1 MKFLLIDSSPE
12 VSGSLSLAF
21 KMRWP
26 SAVFLSATSGTG
38 GLEILERQ
46 SPDLVIGEVDLP
58 DIDGFEVLK
67 QIRLFSNVP
76 VIILSGRDAEVDRVR
91 GLELGADDYIIK
103 PFSPLDFLARV
114 QAVLRRSGTVDG
126 EQELPPFTAANLT
139 LDFSSRELFFAG
151 QRVHLTPTEY
161 KLLCHLV
168 RNEGRVVTSNSLKRV
183 VWNDIDYLDPTTV
196 KKYIYQLR
204 TKLGDNADCPRMIMN
219 ERGIG
224 YKFVKPRQTPVAA
237 G

>member
-1 MKFLLIDSSPE
+1 MKFLLIDSSSE
-12 VSGSLSLAF
+12 IAGSLSLAL

-26 SAVFLSATSGTG
+26 SAGFLCAITG
-38 GLEILERQ
+38 AQGLEMLEKQ
-46 SPDLVIGEVDLP
+46 CPDLVIGDVDLP

-76 VIILSGRDAEVDRVR
+76 VIILSKRDAEVDRVR
-91 GLELGADDYIIK
+91 GLESGADDYVTK

-114 QAVLRRSGTVDG
+114 HAVLRRAGAVDG
-126 EQELPPFTAANLT
+126 EQDLPPFKAANLT
-139 LDFSSRELFFAG
+139 LDFSSREFFSAG

-204 TKLGDNADCPRMIMN
+204 IKLGDNADCPRMIMN

-224 YKFVKPRQTPVAA
+224 YKFVKPRPSPVAA
-237 G
+237 N